1 MRQFESGRVP
11 WTALIL
17 STGLAAMS
25 QGAGAQTPTWADVA
39 EVLGKHCVVCHNG
52 DAAPLGLRLDTLDG
66 VRKGSSKGAVAKPGD
81 VAGSELVRRIR
92 GTSQPRMPLTGPP
105 FLSGAEVAV
114 VEGWIA
120 AGMPAGNA
128 ATTAT
133 PAGPPRLPGPGEPVS
148 YSDVAPIFLQRCVKC
163 HSDNGIRKRPPEG
176 LRLGTREQIL
186 DGGERLAVIPGLP
199 AASEVVRRI
208 AGTARPRMPHDG
220 PPWLT
225 GEEVRVISD
234 WIAQGAPDDAGRR
247 APLPVGAKVRMRGRL
262 TGIWAIDG
270 VPFRVDGGTR
280 LKKRPSVGDNAE
292 VRAVV
297 APDGSL
303 VATRVRRR

>member
-1 MRQFESGRVP
+1 MRQFESRCAP
-11 WTALIL
+11 WPAVVLSAGLVALP
-17 STGLAAMS
+17 AATL
-25 QGAGAQTPTWADVA
+25 AQTPTYADVA
-39 EVLGKHCVVCHNG
+39 PVMGKHCVVCHNG
-52 DAAPLGLRLDTLDG
+52 AAAPLGLRLDTLEG
-66 VRKGSSKGAVAKPGD
+66 VRKGSSNGAVAKPGD

-105 FLSGAEVAV
+105 FLSEDEVAV

-120 AGMPAGNA
+120 AGMPAGQDA
-128 ATTAT
+128 AAST
-133 PAGPPRLPGPGEPVS
+133 PVPAPRLPGPGEPVT

-186 DGGERLAVIPGLP
+186 GGGERVAVIPGLP
-199 AASEVVRRI
+199 TASEVVRRI
-208 AGTARPRMPHDG
+208 TGTARPRMPHDG

-225 GEEVRVISD
+225 SEEVRVISD
-234 WIAQGAPDDAGRR
+234 WITQGAPDDDGRK
-247 APLPVGAKVRMRGRL
+247 APLPVGAEVRMRGRL

-280 LKKRPSVGDNAE
+280 LKKRPAVGDNAE

-297 APDGSL
+297 AQDGSL